1 MLQCGFSP
9 VRWVRLVDS
18 ERNLFKIFIIRF
30 GCVLCGFAAS
40 SVGCGSEPFR
50 AIHVCCLC
58 ATCGFIS
65 IIGSIAAF
73 ALVISRLLLCQ

>member
-40 SVGCGSEPFR
+40 SV
-50 AIHVCCLC
+50 AIHACCLC